1 VWNGTCESDAFY
13 WRKYAV
19 HMVSTLL
26 VTGETA
32 TSHCF
37 LRRTLE
43 EFRVKSKQKEKK
55 EVAFSNFP
63 KISRGRQKKNVLQF

>member
-1 VWNGTCESDAFY
+1 
-13 WRKYAV
+13 
-19 HMVSTLL
+19 MVSTLL

-43 EFRVKSKQKEKK
+43 EFRVKSKQKEKI
-55 EVAFSNFP
+55 EVAYSNFP
-63 KISRGRQKKNVLQF
+63 KISR